1 MPHVKVTAFK
11 TDRANYS
18 HLTLTRPVEFKY
30 VPGQY
35 VTLTENSEA
44 KPKFLALAS
53 HASEPDL
60 LFVSRTSPVAVG
72 SELLLS
78 EPMGKGFTCDF
89 KSPQPFLF
97 LSHGTGIS
105 AIRPALIGR
114 RQLGFHN
121 DTLLYGI
128 REAASEPELD
138 CLSESFGV
146 RQLRALSAEK
156 HWHVQ
161 DALAEMELSGF
172 GTIILVGSKEMAES
186 CREVLRAK
194 GFPAERIY
202 SNY

>member
-18 HLTLTRPVEFKY
+18 HLTLARPGGFNY

-35 VTLTENSEA
+35 VTLSENAEA

-53 HASEPDL
+53 HASEAEL
-60 LFVSRTSPVAVG
+60 LFVSRSTPVAVG
-72 SELLLS
+72 SELILS

-89 KSPQPFLF
+89 KDARPFLF
-97 LSHGTGIS
+97 LTHGTGIS
-105 AIRPALIGR
+105 AIRPALIER
-114 RQLGFHN
+114 RQLGFTG

-128 REAASEPELD
+128 RDASSEPELD

-146 RQLRALSAEK
+146 KQLRAFSEGR

-161 DALAEMELSGF
+161 NALAEMDVSGI
-172 GTIILVGSKEMAES
+172 GAVILVGSKEMAAS
-186 CREVLRAK
+186 CREVLGTK
-194 GFPAERIY
+194 GFSADRIF